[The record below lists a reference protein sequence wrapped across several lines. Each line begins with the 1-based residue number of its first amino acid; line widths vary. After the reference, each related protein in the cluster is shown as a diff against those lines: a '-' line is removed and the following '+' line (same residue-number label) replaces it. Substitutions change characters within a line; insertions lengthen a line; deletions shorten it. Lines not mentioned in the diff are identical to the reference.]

1 MLIGIVHTPISNIGS
16 LKNILSKIDCET
28 LLIKSPE
35 ETDKVDALII
45 PGVGSF
51 PVGKQYLDN
60 NGISEKIISFA
71 HVTKK
76 PVLGICLGMHLL
88 MKVSFEHKKTFG
100 LNLFEG
106 SVEKIKPEQSEQS
119 IHMGWNSVH
128 YNENC
133 LLFKDIPQDSDFY
146 FVHSYQVLTETKY
159 VKATTAYAGGINSV
173 IEKNNIFGVQFHPE
187 KSQKYGIRLLKN
199 FVNIAYA

>member
-35 ETDKVDALII
+35 QTDKVDALII

-51 PVGKQYLDN
+51 PAGKQYLDN

-71 HVTKK
+71 HLAKK

-88 MKVSFEHKKTFG
+88 MKVSFEHQKTYG

-106 SVEKIKPEQSEQS
+106 SVEKIKPRQSEQNV
-119 IHMGWNSVH
+119 HMGWNSVH
-128 YNENC
+128 YDENC
-133 LLFKDIPQDSDFY
+133 LLFKNIPQDSDFY
-146 FVHSYQVLTETKY
+146 FVHSYQVLTESKY
-159 VKATTAYAGGINSV
+159 VKAVTPYAGGINSV
-173 IEKNNIFGVQFHPE
+173 IERNNIFGVQFHPE
-187 KSQKYGIRLLKN
+187 KSQKHGKKLLKN
-199 FVNIAYA
+199 FVNIVYA